1 MKQYIQLYL
10 SSLCLKIV
18 VGVLQTTKVT
28 KYSPPGEVHKYQDPR
43 HLLGTTS
50 KLILYQTSEHW
61 NPTLSLC
68 MKCAFVSAQDGSFY
82 RSIEYYTTNRNG
94 APGMQHKKIILKL
107 TPNITDGLQPHIYVE
122 EERSDSEGS
131 KQSAVHRWLDFKG
144 ANQQPVLF
152 GNLQCLI
159 TGSYTGGGGP
169 PGGEA
174 PFRRMEGEELRA
186 KFWLQPRDVHDAN
199 RWRI

>member
-1 MKQYIQLYL
+1 MCLCQRSGWFLLQEHRILYNE
-10 SSLCLKIV
+10 SF
-18 VGVLQTTKVT
+18 
-28 KYSPPGEVHKYQDPR
+28 YAR
-43 HLLGTTS
+43 HLWTC
-50 KLILYQTSEHW
+50 
-61 NPTLSLC
+61 TL
-68 MKCAFVSAQDGSFY
+68 V
-82 RSIEYYTTNRNG
+82 ERNG

-159 TGSYTGGGGP
+159 TGSYTGGGGQTFCTLWIP
-169 PGGEA
+169 EEA
-174 PFRRMEGEELRA
+174 LQNAPDYCRFIMLTLCGDKTYNAYEAEQYFCSYLDRNKRMNS
-186 KFWLQPRDVHDAN
+186 Q
-199 RWRI
+199 